1 MRKLRPELFFLIAV
15 LGAGLWSAVIT
26 PLGAGFDED
35 AHLARVWQI
44 AHGEMIP
51 NRQGSADGFPS
62 GFLGVSYHLY
72 KNMTPVS
79 IGMWARQFE
88 VKIDPSETISFPTRS
103 PYFPLMY
110 IPQALVMRLV
120 LLLFRAP
127 AAILYYLARLS
138 YLALYAGLTFAAIR
152 SLPHGRWLLTVL
164 ALSPM
169 AITQASTVTPDA
181 VDNAG
186 AFLFTAWALRLASMG
201 DVPMSDRDF
210 RKTIILII
218 LVCTLKPTTPALL
231 LLLLL
236 VPRRVVGSDKRRA
249 ILVSAALSAFLLL
262 SVGWDVVLGRT
273 VGFGSAEL
281 HIDPVAQLLG
291 ILSAPLAFAHVLG
304 RTLLSALPRVMTEWV
319 GVAPYGAWDLPAVIY
334 VLYPMLLLYT
344 MLSEPSGHDLTLH
357 RRIRLGSIFAVG
369 AGTIIV
375 LVYLQFNPVGSPLI
389 AGIQGRYFIG
399 VSPLLVL
406 CLVPVKPLVR
416 GSRTAVALASFLTLG
431 IWMAAASL
439 SYHIACGESYYRF
452 GLCYLPKYRNWN
464 PPGSRV
470 LPVGGTHVVSQDF
483 VAECDNLTEVRVW
496 TRNNEMAPVAGL
508 EISLAGE
515 ASDEV
520 LALGTFNRATI
531 PNDGWLHMTFSP
543 IRNSKKERFSITL
556 RPLDHLVGQAIGVA
570 SSRTDEYFEG
580 HVRLD
585 GEDLDGDLLF
595 QYGCRVGLASLLPQT
610 GPYSGGTNP

>member
-1 MRKLRPELFFLIAV
+1 MRRLRPEFFFLIAV
-15 LGAGLWSAVIT
+15 LGAGLWSAVFT

-62 GFLGVSYHLY
+62 GFLDVSYHLY

-88 VKIDPSETISFPTRS
+88 VKIDPSETIRFPTRS

-110 IPQALVMRLV
+110 IPHALVMRLV
-120 LLLFRAP
+120 LLLSRAP
-127 AAILYYLARLS
+127 AAIHYYLARLAC
-138 YLALYAGLTFAAIR
+138 LALYAGLTFAAIR
-152 SLPHGRWLLTVL
+152 SLPHGKWLLTVL

-181 VDNAG
+181 IDNAG

-201 DVPMSDRDF
+201 DIPMSDRDF

-218 LVCTLKPTTPALL
+218 LVCTLKPTTPVLL

-249 ILVSAALSAFLLL
+249 ILVAAALSAFLLL
-262 SVGWDVVLGRT
+262 SVGWDVILGRN

-281 HIDPVAQLLG
+281 HLDPVAQIMG
-291 ILSAPLAFAHVLG
+291 ILSAPLAFAQVLG
-304 RTLLSALPRVMTEWV
+304 RTLLSALPRIMTEWV
-319 GVAPYGAWDLPAVIY
+319 GVAPYAAWDLPAVIY
-334 VLYPMLLLYT
+334 ILYPMLLLYT
-344 MLSEPSGHDLTLH
+344 MLSEPSGCDLTLQ

-399 VSPLLVL
+399 VSPLLLL

-416 GSRTAVALASFLTLG
+416 GSTTAVALASSLTLG
-431 IWMAAASL
+431 IFLAAASL
-439 SYHIACGESYYRF
+439 SYHIACGE
-452 GLCYLPKYRNWN
+452 
-464 PPGSRV
+464 V
-470 LPVGGTHVVSQDF
+470 L
-483 VAECDNLTEVRVW
+483 L
-496 TRNNEMAPVAGL
+496 
-508 EISLAGE
+508 
-515 ASDEV
+515 
-520 LALGTFNRATI
+520 
-531 PNDGWLHMTFSP
+531 P
-543 IRNSKKERFSITL
+543 IR
-556 RPLDHLVGQAIGVA
+556 LVLLAEIQELESPREPGASRQRRSRCLTGFRRGVRQPHRGTRVDQEQRNG
-570 SSRTDEYFEG
+570 SGCGF
-580 HVRLD
+580 
-585 GEDLDGDLLF
+585 GDLP
-595 QYGCRVGLASLLPQT
+595 GWRVER
-610 GPYSGGTNP
+610 